1 METIDT
7 LALTLGAGWAAG
19 INLYAAVFVLG
30 YLGTTGHVVLPPGLE
45 VLSDPL
51 VMAVAG
57 VMYCV
62 EFFADKTPGVDS
74 GWDTLHTFI
83 RIPAGALLAA
93 GAASGFEVNQAAEL
107 AAALVGG
114 TLAAGSHFTK
124 AGTRLMINTSPEP
137 VTNWTASILEDLA
150 VIGGLWTAL
159 NYPVAFLLLLAT
171 FVALSIWLMPKL
183 WRALKRLFQRIG
195 RFFGGGKEDHAESG
209 LHTPEEREKEM
220 SQLFPPGDKPVEGSK
235 K

>member
-45 VLSDPL
+45 VLTDPL
-51 VMAVAG
+51 VMAIAG

-124 AGTRLMINTSPEP
+124 AGSRLLINTSPEP

-159 NYPVAFLLLLAT
+159 NYPSVFLVLLAI
-171 FVALSIWLMPKL
+171 FVALVIWLLPKL

-195 RFFGGGKEDHAESG
+195 QFFGGKGERPKAD
-209 LHTPEEREKEM
+209 LHTPEEREAEM
-220 SQLFPPGDKPVEGSK
+220 RQLFPPGEKPVEGPK

>member
-19 INLYAAVFVLG
+19 INLYAAVLVLG
-30 YLGTTGHVVLPPGLE
+30 YLGMTGHVVLPPGLE

-51 VMAVAG
+51 VMGIAG
-57 VMYCV
+57 MMYFI

-74 GWDTLHTFI
+74 GWDALHTFV

-114 TLAAGSHFTK
+114 TMAAGSHFTK

-137 VTNWTASILEDLA
+137 VTNWTASIAEDLA
-150 VIGGLWTAL
+150 VIGGLWAAL
-159 NYPVAFLLLLAT
+159 NYPLAFIILLML
-171 FVALSIWLMPKL
+171 FVALVIWLLPKI
-183 WRALKRLFQRIG
+183 WRALKSLFRRIG
-195 RFFGGGKEDHAESG
+195 AFFGKEPPTADSSHGNQSDQPDILKSLFHTASGGDQG
-209 LHTPEEREKEM
+209 T
-220 SQLFPPGDKPVEGSK
+220 K

>member
-7 LALTLGAGWAAG
+7 LALTLGTGWAAG
-19 INLYAAVFVLG
+19 INLYAAVLVLG
-30 YLGTTGHVVLPPGLE
+30 YLGMTGHVTLPPGLE

-51 VMAVAG
+51 VMGIAG
-57 VMYCV
+57 IMYFI

-74 GWDTLHTFI
+74 GWDALHTFV

-114 TLAAGSHFTK
+114 TMAAGSHFTK

-137 VTNWTASILEDLA
+137 VTNWTASIAEDLA
-150 VIGGLWTAL
+150 VIGGLWAAL
-159 NYPVAFLLLLAT
+159 NYPLAFIILLVL
-171 FVALSIWLMPKL
+171 FVALVIWLLPKI
-183 WRALKRLFQRIG
+183 WRALKSLFRRIG
-195 RFFGGGKEDHAESG
+195 ALFAKEPPAADSSVENQSEHPDVLKSLFHSANTG
-209 LHTPEEREKEM
+209 DRGTEK
-220 SQLFPPGDKPVEGSK
+220 
-235 K
+235 

>member
-19 INLYAAVFVLG
+19 INLYAAVLVLG
-30 YLGTTGHVVLPPGLE
+30 YLGMTGHVTLPPGLE

-51 VMAVAG
+51 VMGIAG
-57 VMYCV
+57 IMYFI

-74 GWDTLHTFI
+74 GWDALHTFV

-114 TLAAGSHFTK
+114 TMAAGSHFTK
-124 AGTRLMINTSPEP
+124 AGTRLMINTTPEP
-137 VTNWTASILEDLA
+137 VTNWTASIAEDLA
-150 VIGGLWTAL
+150 VIGGLWAAL
-159 NYPVAFLLLLAT
+159 NYPLAFIILLVL
-171 FVALSIWLMPKL
+171 FVALVIWLLPKI
-183 WRALKRLFQRIG
+183 WRALKSLFRRIG
-195 RFFGGGKEDHAESG
+195 SLFAKEPPMAEPSTGSG
-209 LHTPEEREKEM
+209 SENPDVLKSLYHSANSNDQATKE
-220 SQLFPPGDKPVEGSK
+220 
-235 K
+235 

>member
-19 INLYAAVFVLG
+19 INLYAAILVLG
-30 YLGTTGHVVLPPGLE
+30 YLGMTGHVVLPPGLE

-57 VMYCV
+57 LMYCV

-83 RIPAGALLAA
+83 RIPAGAVLAA
-93 GAASGFEVNQAAEL
+93 GAASGFQVDPAAEL
-107 AAALVGG
+107 AAALIGG

-124 AGTRLMINTSPEP
+124 AGSRLLINTSPEP
-137 VTNWTASILEDLA
+137 VSNWTASILEDLA

-159 NYPVAFLLLLAT
+159 HYPLVFLLLLAL
-171 FVALSIWLMPKL
+171 FVGLTIWLLPKL
-183 WRALKRLFQRIG
+183 WRLLKRLFQRIG
-195 RFFGGGKEDHAESG
+195 RFFGARPQSEPG
-209 LHTPEEREKEM
+209 LDTAEERAETLRK
-220 SQLFPPGDKPVEGSK
+220 LFPRGNKPAE
-235 K
+235 

>member
-19 INLYAAVFVLG
+19 INLYAAVLVLG
-30 YLGTTGHVVLPPGLE
+30 YLGMTGSVVLPPGLE

-51 VMAVAG
+51 VMSIAG
-57 VMYCV
+57 IMYCI

-83 RIPAGALLAA
+83 RIPAGAILAA

-114 TLAAGSHFTK
+114 SLAAGSHFTK
-124 AGTRLMINTSPEP
+124 TGSRLLINTSPEP

-159 NYPVAFLLLLAT
+159 NYPLLFLVLLAL
-171 FVALSIWLMPKL
+171 FVVLVIWLFPKL
-183 WRALKRLFQRIG
+183 WRALKNLFHRIG
-195 RFFGGGKEDHAESG
+195 RFFGGKGKPEAD
-209 LHTPEEREKEM
+209 LHTPEERK
-220 SQLFPPGDKPVEGSK
+220 QALNNLFPPGGKPVEGPK
-235 K
+235 R

>member
-19 INLYAAVFVLG
+19 INLYAAILVLG
-30 YLGTTGHVVLPPGLE
+30 YMGMTGHVSLPPGLE
-45 VLSDPL
+45 VLSDPM
-51 VMAVAG
+51 VMGIAG
-57 VMYCV
+57 IMYCV

-93 GAASGFEVNQAAEL
+93 GAASGFEVDQAAEL
-107 AAALVGG
+107 VAALVGG

-124 AGTRLMINTSPEP
+124 AGSRLMINTSPEP

-159 NYPVAFLLLLAT
+159 HYPAAFILLLVI
-171 FVALSIWLMPKL
+171 FVALVIWLLPKI
-183 WRALKRLFQRIG
+183 WRALKRLFHRLG
-195 RFFGGGKEDHAESG
+195 RFFAGRRNEPPPPD
-209 LHTPEEREKEM
+209 HTPEERADTLK
-220 SQLFPPGDKPVEGSK
+220 SLFRDSAEPSDSLK

>member
-19 INLYAAVFVLG
+19 INLYAAILVLG
-30 YLGTTGHVVLPPGLE
+30 YLGLTGHVVLPPGLE

-51 VMAVAG
+51 VMGIAG
-57 VMYCV
+57 LMYFI

-74 GWDTLHTFI
+74 GWDALHTFI

-114 TLAAGSHFTK
+114 TMAAGTHFTK

-137 VTNWTASILEDLA
+137 VTNWTASIAEDLA
-150 VIGGLWTAL
+150 VIGGLWAAL
-159 NYPVAFLLLLAT
+159 NYPVAFIILLVL
-171 FVALSIWLMPKL
+171 FVALVIWLLPKI
-183 WRALKRLFQRIG
+183 WRALKSLFRRIG
-195 RFFGGGKEDHAESG
+195 TLFAKEPPMTKTSAGNPSEQTDILKS
-209 LHTPEEREKEM
+209 LFHTASSDQGRKE
-220 SQLFPPGDKPVEGSK
+220 
-235 K
+235 

>member
-19 INLYAAVFVLG
+19 INLYAAVLVLG
-30 YLGTTGHVVLPPGLE
+30 YLGLTGHVTLPPGLE

-51 VMAVAG
+51 VMGIAG
-57 VMYCV
+57 VMYFI

-74 GWDTLHTFI
+74 GWDALHTFV

-114 TLAAGSHFTK
+114 TMAAGSHFTK

-150 VIGGLWTAL
+150 VIGGLWAAL
-159 NYPVAFLLLLAT
+159 NYPVAFMLLLLL
-171 FVALSIWLMPKL
+171 FLALVIWLLPKL
-183 WRALKRLFQRIG
+183 WRALKTLFRRIG
-195 RFFGGGKEDHAESG
+195 AFFGATPPPPDPEDS
-209 LHTPEEREKEM
+209 LRRSDTLKSLFHTANSPDNSSRK
-220 SQLFPPGDKPVEGSK
+220 
-235 K
+235 

>member
-19 INLYAAVFVLG
+19 INLYAAVLVLG
-30 YLGTTGHVVLPPGLE
+30 YLGMTGHVVLPPGLE

-51 VMAVAG
+51 VMGIAG
-57 VMYCV
+57 IMYCV
-62 EFFADKTPGVDS
+62 EFFTDKTPGVDS

-124 AGTRLMINTSPEP
+124 AGSRLLINTSPEP
-137 VTNWTASILEDLA
+137 VTNWTASILEDLV

-159 NYPVAFLLLLAT
+159 HYPLLFLILLSL
-171 FVALSIWLMPKL
+171 FVGLVVWLLPKL

-195 RFFGGGKEDHAESG
+195 RFFGGKGEVAPE
-209 LHTPEEREKEM
+209 LHTPQERAETLK
-220 SQLFPPGDKPVEGSK
+220 SLFSGRDKPIEGPK

>member
-7 LALTLGAGWAAG
+7 LALTLGTGWAAG
-19 INLYAAVFVLG
+19 INLYAAVLVLG
-30 YLGTTGHVVLPPGLE
+30 YLGMTGHVTLPPGLE

-51 VMAVAG
+51 VMGIAG
-57 VMYCV
+57 IMYFI

-74 GWDTLHTFI
+74 GWDALHTFV

-114 TLAAGSHFTK
+114 TMAAGSHFTK

-137 VTNWTASILEDLA
+137 VTNWTASIAEDLA
-150 VIGGLWTAL
+150 VIGGLWAAL
-159 NYPVAFLLLLAT
+159 NYPLAFIILLVL
-171 FVALSIWLMPKL
+171 FVALVIWLLPKI
-183 WRALKRLFQRIG
+183 WRALKSLFRRIG
-195 RFFGGGKEDHAESG
+195 TLFAKEPPTADSSVENQSEHPDVLKSLFHSANTG
-209 LHTPEEREKEM
+209 DQGTEK
-220 SQLFPPGDKPVEGSK
+220 
-235 K
+235 

>member
-19 INLYAAVFVLG
+19 INLYAAILVLG
-30 YLGTTGHVVLPPGLE
+30 YLGMTGHVVLPPGLE

-51 VMAVAG
+51 VMGIAG
-57 VMYCV
+57 MMYFI

-74 GWDTLHTFI
+74 GWDALHTFV

-114 TLAAGSHFTK
+114 TMAAGSHFTK

-137 VTNWTASILEDLA
+137 VTNWTASIVEDLA
-150 VIGGLWTAL
+150 VIGGLWAAL
-159 NYPVAFLLLLAT
+159 NYPLAFIILLVL
-171 FVALSIWLMPKL
+171 FVALVIWLLPKI
-183 WRALKRLFQRIG
+183 WRALKSLFHRIG
-195 RFFGGGKEDHAESG
+195 AFFGKEPPTTNSSAGKQSEQPDILKS
-209 LHTPEEREKEM
+209 
-220 SQLFPPGDKPVEGSK
+220 LFRSASSSDQVTK

>member
-1 METIDT
+1 MQTIDT

-19 INLYAAVFVLG
+19 INLYAAVLVLG
-30 YLGTTGHVVLPPGLE
+30 YLGMTGHVVLPPGLE

-51 VMAVAG
+51 VMSIAG
-57 VMYCV
+57 IMYCV

-114 TLAAGSHFTK
+114 TLAAGSHLGK
-124 AGTRLMINTSPEP
+124 SGSRLLINTSPEP
-137 VTNWTASILEDLA
+137 FTNWTASISEDLL

-159 NYPVAFLLLLAT
+159 HYPLLFLILLVLFVGLLLWVL
-171 FVALSIWLMPKL
+171 PKL

-195 RFFGGGKEDHAESG
+195 RFFGGRGEEVPPAYSPTERAET
-209 LHTPEEREKEM
+209 LKR
-220 SQLFPPGDKPVEGSK
+220 LFPGRDKPG
-235 K
+235 

>member
-7 LALTLGAGWAAG
+7 LALMLGAGWAAG
-19 INLYAAVFVLG
+19 INLYAAILVLG
-30 YLGTTGHVVLPPGLE
+30 YMGMTGHVTLPPGLE
-45 VLSDPL
+45 VLSDPM
-51 VMAVAG
+51 VMGIAG
-57 VMYCV
+57 IMYCV

-93 GAASGFEVNQAAEL
+93 GAASGFEVDQAAEL
-107 AAALVGG
+107 VAALVGG

-124 AGTRLMINTSPEP
+124 TGSRLMINTSPEP
-137 VTNWTASILEDLA
+137 VSNWTASIVEDLA

-159 NYPVAFLLLLAT
+159 NYPTAFILLLVL
-171 FVALSIWLMPKL
+171 FVALVIWLLPKI
-183 WRALKRLFQRIG
+183 WRALKRLFHRLG
-195 RFFGGGKEDHAESG
+195 RFFSGGGEGSAASSHS
-209 LHTPEEREKEM
+209 PEERAETLK
-220 SQLFPPGDKPVEGSK
+220 SLFRDNGETADTLK

>member
-19 INLYAAVFVLG
+19 INLYAAILVLG
-30 YLGTTGHVVLPPGLE
+30 YLGMTGHVALPPGLE

-51 VMAVAG
+51 VIGIAG
-57 VMYCV
+57 IMYFI

-74 GWDTLHTFI
+74 GWDALHTFV

-114 TLAAGSHFTK
+114 TMAAGSHFTK

-137 VTNWTASILEDLA
+137 VTNWTASIAEDLA
-150 VIGGLWTAL
+150 VIGGLWAAL
-159 NYPVAFLLLLAT
+159 HYPVAFIILLML
-171 FVALSIWLMPKL
+171 FVALVIWLLPKI
-183 WRALKRLFQRIG
+183 WRALKSLFRRLGALF
-195 RFFGGGKEDHAESG
+195 GKEPPEPAPPYGKAPEHADTLRS
-209 LHTPEEREKEM
+209 
-220 SQLFPPGDKPVEGSK
+220 LFHNASDGDQGTK

>member
-19 INLYAAVFVLG
+19 INLYAAILVLG
-30 YLGTTGHVVLPPGLE
+30 YLGMTGHVTLPPGLE

-51 VMAVAG
+51 VMGIAG
-57 VMYCV
+57 IMYFI

-74 GWDTLHTFI
+74 GWDALHTFV

-114 TLAAGSHFTK
+114 TMAAGSHFTK

-137 VTNWTASILEDLA
+137 VTNWAASITEDLA
-150 VIGGLWTAL
+150 VIGGLWAAL
-159 NYPVAFLLLLAT
+159 NYPVAFIILLAL
-171 FVALSIWLMPKL
+171 FVALVVWLLPKI
-183 WRALKRLFQRIG
+183 WRALKSLFRRLGTLF
-195 RFFGGGKEDHAESG
+195 GKES
-209 LHTPEEREKEM
+209 PEPAPSPGKAPQHPDTLK
-220 SQLFPPGDKPVEGSK
+220 SLFHSASRGDQGTK